1 MTASDQTLASV
12 IKRMRIEHGM
22 TQEALAF
29 KAGVKIATLSRV
41 ERGATNPVWPT
52 LVKIADALGIT
63 PVELVAAAEAA
74 REALTELDTDTD
86 GTDEAIP

>member
-29 KAGVKIATLSRV
+29 KAEVKIATLSRV
-41 ERGATNPVWPT
+41 ERGVTNPVWPT
-52 LVKIADALGIT
+52 LVKIADAFDIT
-63 PVELVAAAEAA
+63 PVELVAAVEAA
-74 REALTELDTDTD
+74 REQPSADR
-86 GTDEAIP
+86 